1 MKKKFLL
8 LAIGFNVAIVMSADR
23 PCGLQRIPIQT
34 NADIATVKTRGE
46 FESSM
51 EDADP
56 KVLSYLSPDPF
67 YAKTIATI
75 PAQGNKIALMTRYS
89 DVLLQRFKGNR
100 AKRLSMVVAEEAI
113 RVKVFI
119 LDEAGTTLFE
129 KEITDLKDLP
139 GGDVWDVGYLWGHEI
154 NVDVDFEI
162 NDQPFIL
169 GYEVEVA
176 RTNGVPSIPV
186 IIQNIP
192 TSNVCFVDQ
201 FIGLGVSPYFG
212 APYMMIHTEGDA
224 GLVDYDAALA
234 SVAPMRVAVG
244 QNFNEAGTFV
254 NLGTKPIS
262 NILFEYTNPDGSQ
275 HTYELTSEE
284 PFGYMST
291 VSFAVPMAGNN
302 VSSSVE
308 CPVEISRLDG
318 KSDMYPSDNILNASI
333 ISMSAEDAP
342 ERTVVV
348 EIATGTWCGY
358 CPRAL
363 ASIEYLPEYTD
374 TKHIPIEVH
383 VSDQFEGNNID
394 GYKPYVNAAPGI
406 PYAWVNRNISC
417 DPWQGLGSDPL
428 AYGFG
433 DVVSFIG
440 TSLVELG
447 IDVNGVYD
455 ADSGTITLES
465 TTIPAIDLSDSGR
478 YKVGFALLENGLLG
492 VQTNYYSHEK
502 SYPQEY
508 VPEPMMKW
516 WEEKESVLMEYN
528 YTLRSTSG
536 ANGSE
541 PLGDGFIAAD
551 STIKNSYTFDA
562 ADVNDCSKTIAVA
575 FVFDSLAGEIVNA
588 AQSSITMETGVSE
601 INGEDISPLVE
612 SGILRLVSEADIEV
626 YDVSGRIILSE
637 KSVKSVNLN
646 LLKSGIYVIYMTAN
660 GKQTSL
666 KVAL

>member
-1 MKKKFLL
+1 MKKNLLL
-8 LAIGFNVAIVMSADR
+8 LATGLSVAAAVSADR
-23 PCGLQRIPIQT
+23 HCGLQRVLPSA
-34 NADIATVKTRGE
+34 NADITAVKTRGE
-46 FESSM
+46 SEPTLT
-51 EDADP
+51 DADP
-56 KVLSYLSPDPF
+56 KVLTYVSPDPF

-75 PAQGNKIALMTRYS
+75 PAQANKVAVMTRYS

-100 AKRLSMVVAEEAI
+100 AKKLTIAVAEEAI
-113 RVKVFI
+113 RVRVFM
-119 LDEAGTTLFE
+119 LDDAGKTIFE
-129 KEITDLKDLP
+129 KEITGLEDLP
-139 GGDVWDVGYLWGHEI
+139 GADVWGVGYLWGHEI

-162 NDQPFIL
+162 SDQPFVL

-176 RTNGVPSIPV
+176 RTIGVPSIPV
-186 IIQNIP
+186 IIQNVP
-192 TSNVCFVDQ
+192 TTNVSFVDQ

-212 APYMMIHTEGDA
+212 APYMMIQTEGEA
-224 GLVDYDAALA
+224 GLADYDAALA

-262 NILFEYTNPDGSQ
+262 NILFEYTNPDGTQ
-275 HTYELTSEE
+275 QTYELTSEE

-291 VSFAVPMAGNN
+291 VSFAVPMAANN
-302 VSSSVE
+302 ESSSVK
-308 CPVEISRLDG
+308 CPVAISKLDG
-318 KSDMYPSDNILNASI
+318 NSDRFIADNTLNASI

-383 VSDQFEGNNID
+383 VSDIFEGNNID

-417 DPWQGLGSDPL
+417 DPWEGLGSNPL

-433 DVVSFIG
+433 DIVNLMGS
-440 TSLVELG
+440 SLVELG
-447 IDVNGVYD
+447 VDVDGVYD
-455 ADSGTITLES
+455 AEAGTITLES
-465 TTIPAIDLSDSGR
+465 VTVPAIDINDAER
-478 YKVGFALLENGLLG
+478 YKVGFALLENGLMG

-502 SYPQEY
+502 SYPKEY

-516 WEEKESVLMEYN
+516 WEEGENVLMEYS
-528 YTLRSTSG
+528 YTLRSVSD

-541 PLGDGFIAAD
+541 PLGNGFIGAD
-551 STIKNSYTFDA
+551 SSIMNSFTFDA
-562 ADVNDCSKTIAVA
+562 SDVTDYAKSIAVA
-575 FVFDSLAGEIVNA
+575 FVFDTLAGEIVNA
-588 AQSSITMETGVSE
+588 AQSAITIGSAVGE
-601 INGEDISPLVE
+601 INGMDFSPEVE
-612 SGILRLVSEADIEV
+612 CGILRVGSKADVEI
-626 YDVSGRIILSE
+626 YDVAGRKVMSE
-637 KSVKSVNLN
+637 KAVESVDLSS
-646 LLKSGIYVIYMTAN
+646 LKGGMYVIDVVGN
-660 GKQTSL
+660 GKHKSI
-666 KVAL
+666 KIAM